1 MKKISKKRACFR
13 RQKAPHKRAPLVYV
27 RNYIISYLGGNMK
40 DNKGTKKLKEFKRWQ
55 RISGNQPIN
64 YNDNYILELND
75 YSKPPYTRRERLLI
89 KRECA
94 LEELNAIMNGINSI
108 KDIRLRQILILNYI
122 ATDKLKDYDI
132 YTIMGKS
139 ESWYYPKKKQ
149 AIKEFEKT
157 YRGACLID
165 I

>member
-1 MKKISKKRACFR
+1 
-13 RQKAPHKRAPLVYV
+13 
-27 RNYIISYLGGNMK
+27 MK

-64 YNDNYILELND
+64 YNDNYLLELNN
-75 YSKPPYTRRERLLI
+75 YSRPPYTRRERLSI
-89 KRECA
+89 NRNCA
-94 LEELNAIMNGINSI
+94 LEELNAITDGINSI

-122 ATDKLKDYDI
+122 VSDKLKDYDI

-157 YRGACLID
+157 YRGACLMD
-165 I
+165 IQVQ